1 MLLYEEMLR
10 VFRVAICDDEESFLD
25 YEESCIKEYMS
36 AISMPCTVFRFVSG
50 GALLSSLNGVA
61 TYDLIILDVELLD
74 DNGLNIARCIREVDE
89 NVPIAFVSAYITYS
103 PSGYSVKAIRYI
115 IKNMNNLQSYL
126 DECLDC
132 VLHSMNKGDLQYEY
146 DFTIGKRAIKLNDV
160 LYIESRKNYSEF
172 ITVHK
177 TSERLMIRKPLYE
190 ITKQLAYQDF
200 VSISS
205 KQTANLNHITMV
217 YRYGALLDNGVE
229 LTISQGKYNDAYKG
243 FVLFTGRQL

>member
-1 MLLYEEMLR
+1 M
-10 VFRVAICDDEESFLD
+10 FRVAICDDEETFLD
-25 YEESCIKEYMS
+25 YEESCIKEHMS

-50 GALLSSLNGVA
+50 GALLSSFSGGA
-61 TYDLIILDVELLD
+61 IYDLIILDVELSD
-74 DNGLNIARCIREVDE
+74 DNGLEIARCIREVDE
-89 NVPIAFVSAYITYS
+89 NIPIAFVSAYITYS
-103 PSGYSVKAIRYI
+103 PSGYSVKAVRYI

-132 VLHSMNKGDLQYEY
+132 VLRSMNKGDLQYEY
-146 DFTIGKRAIKLNDV
+146 DFTIGKRVIKLNDV

-190 ITKQLAYQDF
+190 ITKQLVLQDF

-205 KQTANLNHITMV
+205 KHTANLNHITMV